1 MKQINN
7 FWNWFQ
13 DNHHLISKSDEN
25 ANQYYETA
33 LYWLGEFLGYYCPH
47 LIYIVIQKSKG
58 TEESELIISANSDP
72 DYYGEVITLV
82 DAAPKIIGWKITA
95 FIQPCPELL
104 DDFEGDNKPFIFQDI
119 ILTAEDLLFIPWDN
133 DQNDKMIL
141 KIYCRQFTMGCKKKH
156 WEKALHIY
164 IQQFIG
170 EINYGNHIAFVELA
184 RKYKETK
191 HSIHLYDLPFY
202 IETINTERRF
212 NEKSNHF

>member
-1 MKQINN
+1 
-7 FWNWFQ
+7 
-13 DNHHLISKSDEN
+13 
-25 ANQYYETA
+25 
-33 LYWLGEFLGYYCPH
+33 
-47 LIYIVIQKSKG
+47 
-58 TEESELIISANSDP
+58 
-72 DYYGEVITLV
+72 
-82 DAAPKIIGWKITA
+82 
-95 FIQPCPELL
+95 
-104 DDFEGDNKPFIFQDI
+104 
-119 ILTAEDLLFIPWDN
+119 
-133 DQNDKMIL
+133 
-141 KIYCRQFTMGCKKKH
+141 MGCKKKH

>member
-13 DNHHLISKSDEN
+13 DNHHLICRSNEKTDQE
-25 ANQYYETA
+25 YETA

-82 DAAPKIIGWKITA
+82 DAAPKISGWKITA
-95 FIQPCPELL
+95 FIQACPELL
-104 DDFEGDNKPFIFQDI
+104 DDFDDFEGDKKPFIFQDI

-133 DQNDKMIL
+133 DQNIK
-141 KIYCRQFTMGCKKKH
+141 
-156 WEKALHIY
+156 
-164 IQQFIG
+164 
-170 EINYGNHIAFVELA
+170 
-184 RKYKETK
+184 
-191 HSIHLYDLPFY
+191 
-202 IETINTERRF
+202 
-212 NEKSNHF
+212 